1 MSMLKKITAK
11 EMRVRL
17 GEVMDQVRLK
27 GDRFIVERNG
37 RPMAAVV
44 PLEINEAYERDR
56 EYFFQLIR
64 TIQQKN
70 AKVTLKQVEKD
81 VAKAVAEV
89 RGKV

>member
-1 MSMLKKITAK
+1 MLKKITAK

-44 PLEINEAYERDR
+44 PLEVNEAYERDR

-70 AKVTLKQVEKD
+70 AKVSLRQVEKD

-89 RGKV
+89 RRKV

>member
-1 MSMLKKITAK
+1 MLKKITAK

-37 RPMAAVV
+37 RAMVAVV
-44 PLEINEAYERDR
+44 PLEINEAYEHDR
-56 EYFFQLIR
+56 KYFFQLIR

-70 AKVTLKQVEKD
+70 AKLPLRQVEKD